1 MHVKP
6 AADMITDARLPL
18 IDRLRVQLPK
28 CVFESDPL
36 HSARRIDGLS
46 IAALAYLGLPVL
58 VFLATWLRP
67 LYAALSLA
75 LATAAIHSVV
85 FRHHPRCKV
94 EAPNRRVVSVVV
106 VGLVWAAMSGGGH
119 FVYANPDWLVRD
131 AILGD
136 LTFTE
141 WPPSYGFHDGAHY
154 LLRSAIG
161 FFLPIAAAGKLLGP
175 QWLGALVYAWTA
187 LGTILFL
194 LLLPLPIGNITRLV
208 LALAVVVSFSGMD
221 VLGMLLLHGQLP
233 LFPLRIE
240 WWGEFAFRIAF
251 SYSSLTG
258 QLLWAPNHALPIWI
272 ATALFYRHWKQPD
285 FIPYL
290 CLLLPVLPLSTPFAL
305 PGLAPFLMFMLIDR
319 WHDGRGIGRLPG
331 FALAFALLVGGLILR
346 LQTLDIGGIPVRS
359 GAEAAVAE
367 GGNGLTFIRNYLVFI
382 LMEFA
387 VLGFALFPV
396 LRHSRG
402 ILALAM
408 GVLALLPLITLGPSN
423 DLLLRVSTPSLVLV
437 AILCLRALFDDGPLL
452 QYRKVFIALVLLVGA
467 NTPFNELWRAATWRQ
482 WPADYTRTF
491 LDIQK
496 GFLPPHYVG
505 RLDDPLLLGLLRAP
519 SLVPTAQQRKDRL
532 TGP

>member
-1 MHVKP
+1 MP
-6 AADMITDARLPL
+6 I
-18 IDRLRVQLPK
+18 QLPEHI
-28 CVFESDPL
+28 FDGDDRYSTR
-36 HSARRIDGLS
+36 HIDALS
-46 IAALAYLGLPVL
+46 IAALAYLGLPV
-58 VFLATWLRP
+58 VIFLASWLRP
-67 LYAALSLA
+67 WYAVFALGLA
-75 LATAAIHSVV
+75 AAAIYSALPQ
-85 FRHHPRCKV
+85 HPLRWRCEIPAKQLAIV
-94 EAPNRRVVSVVV
+94 LA
-106 VGLVWAAMSGGGH
+106 VGLAWAAMSGGSH

-141 WPPSYGFHDGAHY
+141 WPPSYGFRDGAHY

-194 LLLPLPIGNITRLV
+194 LLLPLPIGSVTRLV
-208 LALAVVVSFSGMD
+208 LALAVVISFSGMD
-221 VLGMLLLHGQLP
+221 ALGMLLLHGQLP

-240 WWGEFAFRIAF
+240 WWGEFAFRTAF

-319 WHDGRGIGRLPG
+319 WRDGRGIGRLPG
-331 FALAFALLVGGLILR
+331 LALAFALLVGGLILR
-346 LQTLDIGGIPVRS
+346 LQMLDIDAIAVRS
-359 GAEAAVAE
+359 GAEAAAAE
-367 GGNGLTFIRNYLVFI
+367 GGNTLAFIRNYLAFV

-408 GVLALLPLITLGPSN
+408 SVLALLPLITLGPSN

-437 AILCLRALFDDGPLL
+437 AILCLHALFDNGPPL
-452 QYRKVFIALVLLVGA
+452 RFRRGFIVVVLLIGA
-467 NTPFNELWRAATWRQ
+467 NTPFNELWRAATWRH

-496 GFLPPHYVG
+496 GYLPSHYVG
-505 RLDDPLLLGLLRAP
+505 RLDDPLLLNLLRAP

-532 TGP
+532 TTP